1 MKRCF
6 LTNFTAFLFTISF
19 CFASSG
25 VLAANE
31 PEIIIM
37 TEMNPVKQSRHPM
50 YKNGLDII
58 KHSKL
63 DYKIRSMPWNRA
75 YHSAKTTANAVIFP
89 IYKIPNRKNDF
100 HWVCPIASSRNMYL
114 FRLASRQDL
123 HINRFAQTTGKVIG
137 VVKESMLHQYILKH
151 QQKSNFSLDS
161 TVYDATNIE
170 KLLNGRLDYIAQ
182 SQEQFIEY
190 FKRNNLSH
198 HLVKKELLIYD
209 HTLYPMCMAIS
220 KGTAQET
227 VDKISASHHALFGH
241 NDFSPQPII
250 NGFENCH

>member
-6 LTNFTAFLFTISF
+6 LTNFIAFLFTITFSF
-19 CFASSG
+19 ISSR
-25 VLAANE
+25 AIANNE
-31 PEIIIM
+31 PEITIM

-58 KHSKL
+58 KHTEF
-63 DYKIRSMPWNRA
+63 DYRVRSMPWNRA
-75 YHSAKTTANAVIFP
+75 YHSAKTTANTVIFP
-89 IYKIPNRKNDF
+89 IYKIPNRTKDF

-123 HINRFAQTTGKVIG
+123 HIDTFAQTSGKVIG
-137 VVKESMLHQYILKH
+137 VVKDSMLHQYIVKH
-151 QQKSNFSLDS
+151 HQDSNFSLDS
-161 TVYDATNIE
+161 TVYDATNID

-182 SQEQFIEY
+182 SQEQLIEY
-190 FKRNNLSH
+190 FKSNNLPH

-220 KGTAQET
+220 KGTAQESIA
-227 VDKISASHHALFGH
+227 KITASHHTLFGR
-241 NDFSPQPII
+241 NDFSPQAISH
-250 NGFENCH
+250 GFENCH